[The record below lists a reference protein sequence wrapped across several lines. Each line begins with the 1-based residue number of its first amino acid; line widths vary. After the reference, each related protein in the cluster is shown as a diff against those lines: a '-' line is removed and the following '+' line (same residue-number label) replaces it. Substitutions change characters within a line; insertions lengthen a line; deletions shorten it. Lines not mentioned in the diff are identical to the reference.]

1 MLLQPYV
8 EAGREVICFS
18 ISGSMSTS
26 GNVMRL
32 AAEELDAA
40 AQVTIIDSENLSTGI
55 GLLVLEAAIM
65 AEQGHTAAEITA
77 ARQETHPEGAGK
89 LCR

>member
-1 MLLQPYV
+1 MQPFV
-8 EAGREVICFS
+8 EEGREIICFS
-18 ISGSMSTS
+18 ISDSMSTS

-32 AAEELDAA
+32 AAEELDAD

-65 AEQGHTAAEITA
+65 AEQGHTVIAVSHNEAVKDYADEIV
-77 ARQETHPEGAGK
+77 EM
-89 LCR
+89 